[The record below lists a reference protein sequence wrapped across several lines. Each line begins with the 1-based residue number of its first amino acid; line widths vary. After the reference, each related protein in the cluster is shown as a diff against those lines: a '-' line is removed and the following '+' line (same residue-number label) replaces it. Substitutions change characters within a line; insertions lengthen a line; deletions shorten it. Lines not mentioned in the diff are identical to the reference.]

1 MNAGRGWPYT
11 ARPASSR
18 SAGMERAP
26 VRGRVK
32 AIKVPLSFPTA
43 DRSTRLYI
51 AMTIVMA
58 FAILALDIWADVDI
72 NVGVLYII
80 VVFMSIKF
88 CTARGVVVVTL
99 CCAVLTFIGYILSP
113 GETFGTT
120 AIANRLLGLLA
131 VGFTTFLGVRDRTAH
146 IALQEAWRQLARAN
160 RISTMGEL
168 TASIAHEIKQPI
180 TAIITGADTAL
191 RWLGA
196 QPPELEEARQTL
208 GIIIND
214 GRRASTVTDR
224 IRALVKKEP
233 MRTDSLDLNDL
244 IAEVLLLCRSEL
256 QKSRISVETRLA
268 GDLRA
273 VPGDRI
279 QLQQVLLNLVLN
291 ANEAMR
297 EPGDGQRE
305 LLIISANDGPNGVL
319 IMVRDTGKGLSP
331 DDLAHLFNAFYTT
344 KPEGMGMG
352 LRISLSIVQQHGGRL
367 WAMQNEPRGA
377 AFHLSLP
384 ADVPATSKHVQ
395 EASNWQPLKLN

>member
-1 MNAGRGWPYT
+1 M
-11 ARPASSR
+11 
-18 SAGMERAP
+18 
-26 VRGRVK
+26 
-32 AIKVPLSFPTA
+32 AIRMPLLFSTT

-58 FAILALDIWADVDI
+58 FVILALDIWVDVDI
-72 NVGVLYII
+72 NVGVLHVI
-80 VVFMSIKF
+80 VVFMSIRF
-88 CTARGVVVVTL
+88 CTARGVLVVTL

-113 GETFGTT
+113 GDTFGTT

-131 VGFTTFLGVRDRTAH
+131 VGFTAFLGIRDRRAH
-146 IALQEAWRQLARAN
+146 IALQEAWGQIARAN
-160 RISTMGEL
+160 RITTMGEL

-180 TAIITGADTAL
+180 TAIITGANTAL

-214 GRRASTVTDR
+214 GRRASNVTDR
-224 IRALVKKEP
+224 IRGLVKREP
-233 MRTDSLDLNDL
+233 VRTDSLNLNDL
-244 IAEVLLLCRSEL
+244 IAEVLILCRSEL

-268 GDLRA
+268 DDLLP

-291 ANEAMR
+291 ANEAM
-297 EPGDGQRE
+297 EESGNGQRE

-319 IMVRDTGKGLSP
+319 IMVRDTGKGSSP

-352 LRISLSIVQQHGGRL
+352 LTISRSIVQQHGGRL

-377 AFHLSLP
+377 AFHVSLP
-384 ADVPATSKHVQ
+384 VVVPSTSKHVQ
-395 EASNWQPLKLN
+395 EASNWRPLNLN